1 VVPSRLRLRQF
12 LEVAAWAT
20 LALLAVAAILRTVA
34 ADRST
39 WLVLLAALTPMLY
52 LPAWIVAIGAGAARE
67 WRLFVASL
75 LIVALH
81 VWWTTPVFFGGRGA
95 LRHASVSA
103 KVLALNLNA
112 DRATGRAAGRLI
124 RAEDPDLVVLSEASS
139 VSTAGLDVSNYPV
152 KVSDIEPGT
161 NGWLVL
167 SKWPLLS
174 QRRVGI
180 GDRELPR
187 LEFRRPDGGRLV
199 LWQVHPIAPILGQ
212 VGKWRR
218 PLVAIPRAG
227 RADER
232 GGDQGGGAGDFN
244 STRDLPEFRDF
255 LDDGWADAA
264 DGQGLL
270 ATWRAGGKLPP
281 LLRLDHILVSPGVG
295 VAWIHCARDVG
306 SDHLG
311 IVARL
316 DFPS

>member
-1 VVPSRLRLRQF
+1 MLF
-12 LEVAAWAT
+12 
-20 LALLAVAAILRTVA
+20 
-34 ADRST
+34 
-39 WLVLLAALTPMLY
+39 AALTPLLY
-52 LPAWIVAIGAGAARE
+52 LPAWVVALGAAAARK
-67 WRLFVASL
+67 WRLLVASL

-81 VWWTTPVFFGGRGA
+81 VWWTAPVFIGGRGA
-95 LRHASVSA
+95 LRGASVSA

-112 DRATGRAAGRLI
+112 DRATGAATARLVKLD
-124 RAEDPDLVVLSEASS
+124 DPDLVVLSEASP
-139 VSTAGLDVSNYPV
+139 VSTAGLDLTNYPV
-152 KVSDIEPGT
+152 KVSDIESGT
-161 NGWLVL
+161 NGWLVA
-167 SKWPLLS
+167 SKWPLLN

-218 PLVAIPRAG
+218 ELVAIRRAV

-232 GGDQGGGAGDFN
+232 GSDRAVIAGDFN
-244 STRDLPEFRDF
+244 ATRDIPEFRAF
-255 LDDGWADAA
+255 LGDGWADAA
-264 DGQGLL
+264 DGRGLF

-281 LLRLDHILVSPGVG
+281 LLRLDHILLSPGIG
-295 VAWIHCARDVG
+295 VAWIRRTPDVG

-316 DFPS
+316 EFPR